1 MFLNFKLYFSYVF
14 LHTGSYSFVDNLS
27 QRSRTSNIL
36 IPNEALMYT
45 SIHMKFSTPLS
56 QTQLCD
62 IFSYEIPQTSLKPK
76 TLHRD
81 AKAVKSLT
89 ENKPVLVYNFHSLL
103 SQNRFFL
110 FIHNYTQ
117 LIKSRNI
124 TFNSSADSVSE
135 LFFAANW
142 LEREAGEL
150 HGIAF
155 SGKKDLRNLMLQ
167 YGDNSSPF
175 RKSVP
180 TIGFSEF
187 VYDSLK
193 DTVVK
198 QDITS
203 GYKTVD
209 NYLFV

>member
-135 LFFAANW
+135 LFFAAN
-142 LEREAGEL
+142 
-150 HGIAF
+150 
-155 SGKKDLRNLMLQ
+155 
-167 YGDNSSPF
+167 
-175 RKSVP
+175 
-180 TIGFSEF
+180 
-187 VYDSLK
+187 
-193 DTVVK
+193 
-198 QDITS
+198 
-203 GYKTVD
+203 
-209 NYLFV
+209 